1 MLFLEYLSPNK
12 GYYVKNKNYLVV
24 GNLLFCKAKTSSYFK
39 KDSHEEVFSFQ
50 PIEFFYLEDI
60 YDKLCKEISISINIK
75 DISESVAFSIKECVE
90 KSKGKIPLTIK
101 IVEENNHFYTELSN
115 IKFKVDPESF
125 VNQLQ
130 LFIDYEIKLQ

>member
-1 MLFLEYLSPNK
+1 
-12 GYYVKNKNYLVV
+12 VKNKSYLVV
-24 GNLLFCKAKTSSYFK
+24 GNLVFCKAKTTTYVK
-39 KDSHEEVFSFQ
+39 KETGEDVFSFQ

-60 YDKLCKEISISINIK
+60 YDKLCSDISLSINIK
-75 DISESVAFSIKECVE
+75 DISESVAYSIKECVE

-101 IVEENNHFYTELSN
+101 IVEENNHFFTELSN
-115 IKFKVDPESF
+115 MKFKVDPENF